1 MSTPIHEHAT
11 TLTVGDHLLVIEP
24 GNDQGGGGQVI
35 RLIGP
40 VGAQALTIEL
50 TPQGPRLALGS
61 GLTLA
66 LSGPLTIDAERVAIH
81 GRTAVAL
88 TSGGEV
94 QVQAAGDLIV
104 GGRITT
110 VTADLGD
117 VRVKANDDVR
127 LNGERIMMNC

>member
-1 MSTPIHEHAT
+1 MPTPTHEQAT

-24 GNDQGGGGQVI
+24 GNDQGGGQVI

-81 GRTAVAL
+81 GRTAVAI
-88 TSGGEV
+88 TSGGEL
-94 QVQAAGDLIV
+94 QVQAASDLAV

-117 VRVKANDDVR
+117 VKVKANDDVR